1 MKLQDIPFVLPLA
14 EWVWGADPHKDVS
27 PINCLNLVP
36 YGLGIFLS
44 DGCFSVLL
52 AKALGVAI
60 LLGACANK
68 VPIMLNMWNS
78 QSAAGFSRS
87 SMYMETVVYAN
98 GAAYGALELHP
109 FTAYGENMALLLQN
123 LILIGLI
130 WKFTNNPLVSLQEKL
145 MLAVGAILYCLCVY
159 SLPVELRYILQ
170 ASNGLILIV
179 SRGAQVFDT
188 YQVKHTGAQSIVTNT
203 LNLMGGVARIFTTLK
218 ETGDMAVL
226 GGFAVSVVL
235 NLAVFT
241 QYLLY
246 KENTAKFL
254 ADLQAEKK
262 GKKE

>member
-1 MKLQDIPFVLPLA
+1 MKLEDIPFVLPLA
-14 EWVWGADPHKDVS
+14 EWVWGTDPSDDVS
-27 PINCLNLVP
+27 PIKCLNLLP
-36 YGLGIFLS
+36 YGLRIFLNG
-44 DGCFSVLL
+44 GCFSVLL

-68 VPIMLNMWNS
+68 VPIMLNMWSS

-123 LILIGLI
+123 MILIGLI
-130 WKFTNNPLVSLQEKL
+130 WKFTNDPLVSFREKL
-145 MLAVGAILYCLCVY
+145 LLAVGAIVY
-159 SLPVELRYILQ
+159 FLLIFYLPVELRYILQ
-170 ASNGLILIV
+170 ASNGIILIV
-179 SRGAQVFDT
+179 SRGAQVLDT
-188 YQVKHTGAQSIVTNT
+188 YRVKHTGAQSIVTNT
-203 LNLMGGVARIFTTLK
+203 LNLIGGVARIFTTLK

-246 KENTAKFL
+246 KENTERFL
-254 ADLQAEKK
+254 VDLQAEKK
-262 GKKE
+262 AKKA